1 MLFHVL
7 LLTFVNK
14 SAYLRNG
21 FGAVPFGRACEAPAL
36 ASPGFSASTRVG
48 VLGAAGAAAYR
59 FLPDVSPGYAS
70 NWTVVPPDPDGFE
83 RLLRN
88 GSATYPI
95 TAQIA
100 AREWSNVVLRYNYSR
115 MGVEFTANAKALQEE
130 VRLIVAERERAEALR
145 KEEERK
151 EREERKRRG
160 GRGGRGGRWRGRGGA
175 SKD

>member
-1 MLFHVL
+1 M
-7 LLTFVNK
+7 
-14 SAYLRNG
+14 
-21 FGAVPFGRACEAPAL
+21 GAVYAYMEAVVAKAASLLSYAPAE
-36 ASPGFSASTRVG
+36 AIGTHRIIPWPKQDRPFN
-48 VLGAAGAAAYR
+48 
-59 FLPDVSPGYAS
+59 AS

-88 GSATYPI
+88 DSATYPI

-175 SKD
+175 SRD